1 MEEATNASDGMA
13 ALNLID
19 TEAVPEPAAQ
29 PAEQDAGAAPA
40 PTA

>member
-13 ALNLID
+13 ALNLIETAAD
-19 TEAVPEPAAQ
+19 PAPAAQ
-29 PAEQDAGAAPA
+29 TAEQDSGVAPA